1 MTEERLVVV
10 GASLAGLRAVEAAR
24 RKGFAGKITLIGAE
38 PHLPYDRPPL
48 SKEFL
53 TTDAEPAYFRAEE
66 ALRSDLGV
74 DLRLGTPATA
84 LLPGERVVA
93 VGDEEVSYTAAV
105 LATGATARNL
115 RGAPDLR
122 GVHTLRGIDDASAI
136 RAKLAPGVRVVVI
149 GAGFIGS
156 EVACS
161 ARRRGADVTVV
172 EAAPVPLVRAVGE
185 RLGAAC
191 SALHERNG
199 TLVRCG
205 AGVESI
211 EGTESVE
218 GVRLTDGTTLPADL
232 VIVGV
237 GVTPE
242 TGWLEGSGLRVD
254 DGVVCDE
261 NLATD
266 APGVYAAGDVARWPN
281 PLFGQQMRLEHW
293 TTAAE
298 QGMLAARN
306 AIRPAEAKECATVP
320 YFWSDLYDSRIQFVG
335 VPEAD
340 EIAVVSGDLASDSF
354 LALYRRDD
362 LVIGALGLNQRRAV
376 MKLRQM
382 IGKRARW
389 DEALAAIA
397 S

>member
-1 MTEERLVVV
+1 MSEEHLVVV

-24 RKGFAGKITLIGAE
+24 RKGFDGAITLIGAE

-53 TTDAEPAYFRAEE
+53 AADAEPAYFRPEE
-66 ALRSDLGV
+66 TLRSELDI

-84 LLPGERVVA
+84 LRPDERVVV
-93 VGDEEVSYTAAV
+93 VGDEEVPYTAAV
-105 LATGATARNL
+105 LATGARARTL
-115 RGAPDLR
+115 PGTPELR
-122 GVHTLRGIDDASAI
+122 GVYTLRGVDDALAI
-136 RAKLAPGVRVVVI
+136 RSALEPGTRVVVI

-172 EAAPVPLVRAVGE
+172 EAARVPLARAVGE

-205 AGVESI
+205 AGVEAI
-211 EGTESVE
+211 EGTESVDA
-218 GVRLTDGTTLPADL
+218 VRLTDGTSLPADV

-237 GVTPE
+237 GVTPATE
-242 TGWLEGSGLRVD
+242 WLEGSGLRIE

-266 APGVYAAGDVARWPN
+266 APGVYAAGDVARWRN
-281 PLFGQQMRLEHW
+281 PLFDESMRLEHW

-306 AIRPAEAKECATVP
+306 VIDPAEARECATVP

-340 EIAVVSGDLASDSF
+340 EVAVVSGDLASDSF

-362 LVIGALGLNQRRAV
+362 LVIGALGLNQRRPV
-376 MKLRQM
+376 MKLRAM
-382 IGKRARW
+382 IGKRASW
-389 DEALAAIA
+389 DEALAAVR

>member
-1 MTEERLVVV
+1 MSEERLVVV
-10 GASLAGLRAVEAAR
+10 GASLAGLRAVESAR
-24 RKGFAGKITLIGAE
+24 RKGFDGAITLIGAE

-53 TTDAEPAYFRAEE
+53 ATDVEPAYFRPEE
-66 ALRSDLGV
+66 TLRSELGV

-84 LLPGERVVA
+84 LRADERTVV
-93 VGDEEVSYTAAV
+93 VGDEEIPYTAAV
-105 LATGATARNL
+105 LATGAEARTL
-115 RGAPDLR
+115 PDAPDLR
-122 GVHTLRGIDDASAI
+122 GVHTLRGIDDALAI
-136 RAKLAPGVRVVVI
+136 RAALEPGVRVVVI

-172 EAAPVPLVRAVGE
+172 EAAPVPLARAVGE

-199 TLVRCG
+199 TVVRCG

-218 GVRLTDGTTLPADL
+218 GVRLTDGTTVPADL

-237 GVTPE
+237 GVAPA
-242 TGWLEGSGLRVD
+242 TGWLEGSGLRID

-261 NLATD
+261 KLATG
-266 APGVYAAGDVARWPN
+266 APGVYAAGDVARWRN
-281 PLFGQQMRLEHW
+281 PLFDESMRLEHW

-298 QGMLAARN
+298 QGVLAARN
-306 AIRPAEAKECATVP
+306 AINPAEATECATVP
-320 YFWSDLYDSRIQFVG
+320 YFWSDVYGSRIQFVG

-340 EIAVVSGDLASDSF
+340 EIAVVFGDLGSDSF

-362 LVIGALGLNQRRAV
+362 LVIGALGLNQRRPV
-376 MKLRQM
+376 MKLRVL
-382 IGKRARW
+382 IGKRAGW
-389 DEALAAIA
+389 DEALAAVA

>member
-24 RKGFAGKITLIGAE
+24 RKGFAGTITLIGAE
-38 PHLPYDRPPL
+38 GHLPYDRPPL

-53 TTDAEPAYFRAEE
+53 TADAEPAYFRAEDT
-66 ALRSDLGV
+66 LRSELDV

-84 LLPGERVVA
+84 LLPDERVVVA
-93 VGDEEVSYTAAV
+93 GEEEISYTAAV

-115 RGAPDLR
+115 RGAPELR
-122 GVHTLRGIDDASAI
+122 GVHTLRGIDDALAI
-136 RAKLAPGVRVVVI
+136 RAKLVPGVRVVVI

-199 TLVRCG
+199 TIVRCG
-205 AGVESI
+205 AGVETI
-211 EGTESVE
+211 EGTETVE

-237 GVTPE
+237 GVTPATE
-242 TGWLEGSGLRVD
+242 WLEGSGLRID
-254 DGVVCDE
+254 DGVICDE
-261 NLATD
+261 HLATD
-266 APGVYAAGDVARWPN
+266 APGVYAAGDVARWRN
-281 PLFGQQMRLEHW
+281 PLFDESMRLEHW

-306 AIRPAEAKECATVP
+306 AIGPAEARECATVP
-320 YFWSDLYDSRIQFVG
+320 YFWSDLYDNRIQFVG
-335 VPEAD
+335 VPDAE

-362 LVIGALGLNQRRAV
+362 LVIGALGLNQRRPV

-382 IGKRARW
+382 IGKRAGW
-389 DEALAAIA
+389 DEALAAVA